1 MGGLNEAVSKDD
13 SAVERADVKVI
24 VTYFRRHS
32 NWTFIVVTNIDGFD
46 YSRLEAPLASTLCN
60 NDVYRQEQKIS
71 IHKFRARIIVS
82 LSCITDFALA
92 FFMGCPAAL
101 DGATMKKAHANEYVE
116 AMAMALTLE

>member
-1 MGGLNEAVSKDD
+1 MMS
-13 SAVERADVKVI
+13 
-24 VTYFRRHS
+24 
-32 NWTFIVVTNIDGFD
+32 ID
-46 YSRLEAPLASTLCN
+46 RN
-60 NDVYRQEQKIS
+60 NKIS

-116 AMAMALTLE
+116 AMAMVLMSKVLMVGRSFATFWNFWPLRCARRASLRSGTIVGGWGQTRNGAY